1 MSEAL
6 ITRRDGSVLHLVNN
20 NPSSRNALSF
30 EFCQGM
36 VRELDACA
44 SDPSIAAVVLSGA
57 EGFFCAGGD
66 LNVLI
71 TRREMSVEA
80 RFEAISVLHDMIR
93 AMQVCPKPII
103 AAVEGGAAGA
113 GASIALACDMI
124 VAASDAYFAVSYL
137 RVGLTPDGGATA
149 FLSEFAPRQLVNE
162 ILMFG
167 DKVAVERLHQLGAI
181 NRLAET
187 GTAVA
192 QAQEMGERLNKVGP
206 DALASAKR
214 LGLSARSNDLA
225 TQLDA
230 EARVMAQAQGND
242 ESGEGIAAFLEKR
255 HADFTKFR
263 K

>member
-1 MSEAL
+1 MSDAL
-6 ITRRDGSVLHLVNN
+6 ITRRDGPVLHLVNN
-20 NPSSRNALSF
+20 NPSARNALSF
-30 EFCQGM
+30 AFCEGM
-36 VRELDACA
+36 VRELEACA
-44 SDPSIAAVVLSGA
+44 DDATIAALVLSGA

-71 TRREMSVEA
+71 KRREMSEEA

-93 AMQVCPKPII
+93 AMRACPKPII

-113 GASIALACDMI
+113 GASIALACDLV
-124 VAASDAYFAVSYL
+124 VAADDAYFAVSYL

-167 DKVAVERLHQLGAI
+167 DKIPVARLYQLGAI
-181 NRLAET
+181 NRLVES
-187 GTAVA
+187 GGAVA
-192 QAQEMGERLNKVGP
+192 AAQELGERLNKVGP
-206 DALASAKR
+206 NALASVKQ
-214 LGLSARSNDLA
+214 LGLSARGSDLVA
-225 TQLDA
+225 QLDV
-230 EARVMAQAQGND
+230 EARAMAKAQGNA

-255 HADFTKFR
+255 RADFTKFR